1 MKSSTENFDFVIGDA
16 EASNSTPLAAG
27 QLKKG
32 R

>member
-1 MKSSTENFDFVIGDA
+1 MKSSTENFEFVTGNA
-16 EASNSTPLAAG
+16 EASNSTPISAG